1 MEKADSLL
9 YSEYVENKMAEQ
21 FKKECLCT
29 TPEYTIELNAQGP
42 QGRQG
47 ERGEEGFS
55 PQIFVADES
64 DAVYKLR
71 VVTENNAFTT
81 PNLKATLPTAGTAGQ
96 VLEYV
101 SPGKVQWNNLPV
113 ADVNTLGITRPADET
128 ELVPDDNGTYTENV
142 FINPE
147 QFAKK
152 QDKIVTLTQAQYDE
166 LVDKDPETIYMIEG
180 DTSSG
185 DVTLAGDNHF
195 TGNNIFAG
203 PTKFTEDIE
212 IHGSNVELKGTLNA
226 TSATITNLQV
236 PYTLTSSGEINA
248 IMINTAG
255 IKNNQNNKYY
265 LTQASITAGDNI
277 TIEETAEGLKI
288 NSTGGLNEIPNPLIV
303 SDTKES
309 GTEKLVTSVNIEA
322 TSDLANKTSKG
333 TVKVTSAYYEN
344 GILSSEISYE
354 LLQPSSL
361 DFVNGFAWTTDNK
374 ITTKAAQA
382 LGNLKY
388 AVLTQAEYEAAQKN
402 IDTLYRTSDTNNVYL
417 GPIQL
422 NGGGSAAG
430 GLVEKQT
437 ATNVYPSI
445 KPVNE
450 TIEVEE
456 RQ

>member
-1 MEKADSLL
+1 
-9 YSEYVENKMAEQ
+9 MAEQ
-21 FKKECLCT
+21 FEKECLCT

-81 PNLKATLPTAGTAGQ
+81 PNLKATFPTAGTAGQ

-101 SPGKVQWNNLPV
+101 SPGKVQWNNLPI
-113 ADVNTLGITRPADET
+113 ADTDTLGITRPAEET
-128 ELVPDDNGTYTENV
+128 ELVPNDDGAYKDNV
-142 FINPE
+142 FINPG
-147 QFAKK
+147 QFARK

-180 DTSSG
+180 DTVSG
-185 DVTLAGDNHF
+185 DVTLAGDNRF

-212 IHGSNVELKGTLNA
+212 IHGSNVELKGILNA

-277 TIEETAEGLKI
+277 TIEETTDGIKI
-288 NSTGGLNEIPNPLIV
+288 NSTGGIQDIPNPLIV

-309 GTEKLVTSVNIEA
+309 GTEKLVTSVKIEA
-322 TSDLANKTSKG
+322 NSNLETKTSTG
-333 TVKVTSAYYEN
+333 GVKIVSQHYQN
-344 GILSSEISYE
+344 GILSSESSLS

-361 DFVNGFAWTTDNK
+361 DFVNGFEWTTDNK

-402 IDTLYRTSDTNNVYL
+402 IDTLYRTSDTGNVYL

-422 NGGGSAAG
+422 NGGGASS
-430 GLVEKQT
+430 GLVEQQT
-437 ATNVYPSI
+437 ATNVYPSMQS
-445 KPVNE
+445 VNE
-450 TIEVEE
+450 TIEVKEI
-456 RQ
+456 